1 MPAKSIKKSLHLNGY
16 TGILKIHGFAPC
28 THLEG
33 DLVVMPLMTQIR
45 NNLTKAFAVFAVFF
59 IVYIVLDW
67 GMDITGRRH
76 QAGSDYIGKVNGTK
90 ISYRDFSEMVRQQ
103 TDAIRK
109 RTGTEP
115 DEETDRQIRDQVWNA
130 LVQQILVE
138 HEVDG
143 LGITVTNDEIRDILL
158 GPHPPEMIA
167 NQFKDSLGVFNRAAY
182 DRAVADPQNRQAW
195 IQVENDVRRQRRLEK
210 LQSLL
215 FATTRVTPAEL
226 RQRFIDR
233 TITMEGEYVFFD
245 PNRFV
250 PDSAVQVT
258 DADLQKYYNA
268 NQDEYKVRA
277 ARKLKY
283 VFFSLAPTSNDSA
296 SVLTEMNR
304 VLDQAKSGMDFVE
317 LAKTYSDE
325 PVNDTTYVKHGEL
338 SRQLEDVVF
347 SAKKGQIVGPVS
359 DYSGYHLAKIL
370 DERRGSAEFVRAS
383 HILLSAKPGADTVAI
398 IQKARELLRRIRNG
412 ESFEALAREY
422 SDDAGS
428 KAGGGDLGWTGR
440 GGWVKPFEQAAFGAK
455 VGEVVGPIRTQF
467 GWHIIKVTG
476 RDNRELKLAVLTM
489 KIKASAQ
496 SGDATYQRAQDFV
509 SLAKDEGF
517 EKSAELSSYQV
528 RETQE
533 FTKGGFIPG
542 VGVSDAVMNFAF
554 SKKLDAIS
562 DPISVPGG
570 VAVFKISKV
579 REEGVRP
586 LEEVKDLVRN
596 AVLREKKMQKLWER
610 VDEFYKTLNPNSDLL
625 TVAKALPDAVAQKTG
640 PFKATDSPQGVGRD
654 YAFIGT
660 ALALKP
666 GEISKPF
673 EGTRGYYILKLTSEL
688 PFDSTQFAKARS
700 SLADELL
707 QEKRNRLFSEWLTAL
722 RDKADIED
730 LRDRFY
736 R

>member
-1 MPAKSIKKSLHLNGY
+1 
-16 TGILKIHGFAPC
+16 
-28 THLEG
+28 
-33 DLVVMPLMTQIR
+33 MPLMTQIR

-76 QAGSDYIGKVNGTK
+76 QRGAGDYVGTVNGTK
-90 ISYRDFSEMVRQQ
+90 IAYRDFSELLRQQ
-103 TDAIRK
+103 TDALRK

-115 DEETDRQIRDQVWNA
+115 DEETDRQIRNQVWSA
-130 LVQQILVE
+130 LVQQILIE
-138 HEVDG
+138 HEVDR
-143 LGITVTNDEIRDILL
+143 LGIRVTDDEIRDILL

-195 IQVENDVRRQRRLEK
+195 IQVENELRRQRRLEK

-215 FATTRVTPAEL
+215 FATTRVTPAEI
-226 RQRFIDR
+226 RERFIDQ
-233 TITMEGEYVFFD
+233 TVTMEGEYIFFD

-250 PDSAVQVT
+250 PDSTVQVT
-258 DADLQKYYNA
+258 DDDLEKYYRA

-283 VFFSLAPTSNDSA
+283 VFFSLAPSSDDSA
-296 SVLTEMNR
+296 SVLTEMDR
-304 VLDQAKSGMDFVE
+304 DLDQAKSGMDFVD

-325 PVNDTTYVKHGEL
+325 PVNDTVFVKHGQL
-338 SRQLEDVVF
+338 SRQLEDAVF
-347 SAKKGQIVGPVS
+347 SAKKGQIVGPIA
-359 DYSGYHLAKIL
+359 DYSGYHLTKIL
-370 DERRGSAEFVRAS
+370 DERRGGPEFVRAS
-383 HILLSAKPGADTVAI
+383 HILLSFEAGSDSTAI
-398 IQKARELLRRIRNG
+398 LQKARELLRRIRNG
-412 ESFEALAREY
+412 ESFAALAREY
-422 SDDAGS
+422 SDDPGS
-428 KAGGGDLGWTGR
+428 KTSGGDLGWTGR

-476 RDNRELKLAVLTM
+476 RDNRELRLATLTM
-489 KIKASAQ
+489 KVKPSAQ
-496 SGDATYQRAQDFV
+496 SSDATYQRAQDFL

-517 EKSAELSSYQV
+517 EKSAQLSSYQL

-542 VGVSDAVMNFAF
+542 IGISDAVMGFAF
-554 SKKLDAIS
+554 GKKLNALS

-570 VAVFKISKV
+570 VAVFKISGV

-586 LEEVKDLVRN
+586 LEEVKSSVRSS
-596 AVLREKKMQKLWER
+596 VLREKKMQMLKER
-610 VDEFYKTLNPNSDLL
+610 VDEFYKTLNPSSDLL
-625 TVAKALPDAVAQKTG
+625 TAAKAVPDAVAQKLE
-640 PFKATDSPQGVGRD
+640 PFKATDGPKGIGKD

-660 ALALKP
+660 ASSLKP

-673 EGTRGYYILKLTSEL
+673 EGTRGYYILKLTSKL
-688 PFDSTQFAKARS
+688 PFDSTQFAKERS
-700 SLADELL
+700 SLADGLL
-707 QEKRNRLFSEWLTAL
+707 QEKRNRLFSDWLTAL

-730 LRDRFY
+730 LRDQFY

>member
-1 MPAKSIKKSLHLNGY
+1 
-16 TGILKIHGFAPC
+16 
-28 THLEG
+28 
-33 DLVVMPLMTQIR
+33 MPLMTQIR
-45 NNLTKAFAVFAVFF
+45 NNLTKAFAVFAAFF

-67 GMDITGRRH
+67 GMDISGRRH
-76 QAGSDYIGKVNGTK
+76 QATSDYIGKVNGTK
-90 ISYRDFSEMVRQQ
+90 ISYRDFSELLRQQ

-115 DEETDRQIRDQVWNA
+115 DEETDRQVRDQVWNA

-138 HEVDG
+138 QEVDR
-143 LGITVTNDEIRDILL
+143 LGISVTDDEIRSILL
-158 GPHPPEMIA
+158 GSHPPEMIA

-195 IQVENDVRRQRRLEK
+195 IQVENELRRQRRLEK

-215 FATTRVTPAEL
+215 FASTRVTPEEL

-233 TITMEGEYVFFD
+233 TITMEGEYVLFD

-250 PDSAVQVT
+250 PDSTVQVT

-283 VFFSLAPTSNDSA
+283 VFFSLAPTSDDSA
-296 SVLTEMNR
+296 SVLSEMNR
-304 VLDQAKSGMDFVE
+304 VLDQAKSGMDFID

-325 PVNDTTYVKHGEL
+325 PVNDTAYVKHGEL
-338 SRQLEDVVF
+338 SRQLEDAVF
-347 SAKKGQIVGPVS
+347 SAKKGQIVGPIS

-370 DERRGSAEFVRAS
+370 DERRGGAEFVRAS
-383 HILLSAKPGADTVAI
+383 HILLNTKAGSDTMAI
-398 IQKARELLRRIRNG
+398 LQKARELLRRIRNG
-412 ESFEALAREY
+412 ESFESIAREY
-422 SDDAGS
+422 SDDSGS
-428 KAGGGDLGWTGR
+428 KTAGGDLGWTGR

-467 GWHIIKVTG
+467 GWHLIKVTG

-489 KIKASAQ
+489 KVKASAQ
-496 SGDATYQRAQDFV
+496 SADATYQRAQDFL

-517 EKSAELSSYQV
+517 EKSAELSSFQV
-528 RETQE
+528 RETPE
-533 FTKGGFIPG
+533 FAKGGFIPG
-542 VGVSDAVMNFAF
+542 IGISDVVMNFAF
-554 SKKLDAIS
+554 SKKLGALS
-562 DPISVPGG
+562 DPVSVPGG
-570 VAVFKISKV
+570 VAVFKITGV

-586 LEEVKDLVRN
+586 FEEVKNRVQN
-596 AVLREKKMQKLWER
+596 EVLREKKIQKLREQ
-610 VDEFYKTLNPNSDLL
+610 VDAFYKTLNPDSDLL
-625 TVAKALPDAVAQKTG
+625 VAAKAVPDAVAQQTG
-640 PFKATDSPQGVGRD
+640 PFKAIDSPQGVGRD

-660 ALALKP
+660 AVALKP

-673 EGTRGYYILKLTSEL
+673 EGTRGYYILKLTSKL

-700 SLADELL
+700 SLADEIL
-707 QEKRNRLFSEWLTAL
+707 QEKRNRLFTDWLTAL

>member
-1 MPAKSIKKSLHLNGY
+1 
-16 TGILKIHGFAPC
+16 
-28 THLEG
+28 
-33 DLVVMPLMTQIR
+33 MPLMTQIR
-45 NNLTKAFAVFAVFF
+45 NNLTKAFAVFAFFF

-67 GMDITGRRH
+67 WMDITGRRH
-76 QAGSDYIGKVNGTK
+76 QAGAGDYIGTVNGTK
-90 ISYRDFSEMVRQQ
+90 ISYRDFSELLRQQ
-103 TDAIRK
+103 TDAVRK
-109 RTGTEP
+109 RTGADP
-115 DEETDRQIRDQVWNA
+115 DEETDRQMRNQVWNA

-138 HEVDG
+138 HEVDR
-143 LGITVTNDEIRDILL
+143 LGITVTDDEVRSILL

-195 IQVENDVRRQRRLEK
+195 IQVENDIKRQRRLEK

-215 FATTRVTPAEL
+215 FATTRVTPEEL

-233 TITMEGEYVFFD
+233 TITVDGEYVFFD
-245 PNRFV
+245 PNKSIS
-250 PDSAVQVT
+250 DSIVQVT
-258 DADLQKYYNA
+258 DGDLQKYYNA
-268 NQDEYKVRA
+268 NQEEYKVRA

-283 VFFSLAPTSNDSA
+283 VFFSLAPTSDDSA
-296 SVLTEMNR
+296 AVLTEMNR
-304 VLDQAKSGMDFVE
+304 ILDQAKSGMDFVD

-325 PVNDTTYVKHGEL
+325 SVNDTTYVKHGEL
-338 SRQLEDVVF
+338 SRQMEGAVF
-347 SAKKGQIVGPVS
+347 SAKKGQIVGPIS
-359 DYSGYHLAKIL
+359 DFSGYHSAKIL
-370 DERRGSAEFVRAS
+370 DERRGSAEYVRAS
-383 HILLSAKPGADTVAI
+383 HILLSATTGSDSTAKIKEA
-398 IQKARELLRRIRNG
+398 KELLGRIRNG

-422 SDDAGS
+422 SEDPGS
-428 KAGGGDLGWTGR
+428 KTAGGDLGWTSR

-455 VGEVVGPIRTQF
+455 VGDIVGPIRTQF

-476 RDNRELKLAVLTM
+476 RDNRELKIVALAM

-496 SGDATYQRAQDFV
+496 SADATYGRAQDFV

-542 VGVSDAVMNFAF
+542 IGISDAVMSFAF

-562 DPISVPGG
+562 DPISVVGG
-570 VAVFKISKV
+570 VAVFKISGI

-586 LEEVKDLVRN
+586 LEEIKNIVRS
-596 AVLREKKMQKLWER
+596 AVLRQKKMQKLREQ
-610 VDEFYKTLNPNSDLL
+610 VDAFHKTLNSNTDLL
-625 TVAKALPDAVAQKTG
+625 ASARALPDAAAQKTG
-640 PFKATDSPQGVGRD
+640 PFKATDGPQGVGRD

-660 ALALKP
+660 AFALKP

-673 EGTRGYYILKLTSEL
+673 EGTRGYYILKLTSKTS
-688 PFDSTQFAKARS
+688 FDSTQYAKERS
-700 SLADELL
+700 SLQDQIL
-707 QEKRNRLFSEWLTAL
+707 QEKRNRLFSDWLTAL
-722 RDKADIED
+722 RDKAEIED

>member
-1 MPAKSIKKSLHLNGY
+1 
-16 TGILKIHGFAPC
+16 
-28 THLEG
+28 
-33 DLVVMPLMTQIR
+33 
-45 NNLTKAFAVFAVFF
+45 
-59 IVYIVLDW
+59 
-67 GMDITGRRH
+67 
-76 QAGSDYIGKVNGTK
+76 
-90 ISYRDFSEMVRQQ
+90 
-103 TDAIRK
+103 
-109 RTGTEP
+109 
-115 DEETDRQIRDQVWNA
+115 
-130 LVQQILVE
+130 
-138 HEVDG
+138 
-143 LGITVTNDEIRDILL
+143 
-158 GPHPPEMIA
+158 MIA

-195 IQVENDVRRQRRLEK
+195 IQVENDIRRQRRLEK

-215 FATTRVTPAEL
+215 FATTRVTPEEL
-226 RQRFIDR
+226 RQRFMDR
-233 TITMEGEYVFFD
+233 TITMEGEYALFD

-250 PDSAVQVT
+250 PDSMVQVS
-258 DADLQKYYNA
+258 DADLQRYYNA

-283 VFFSLAPTSNDSA
+283 VFFSLAPTSDDSA
-296 SVLTEMNR
+296 SVRTEMNR
-304 VLDQAKSGMDFVE
+304 ILDQAKSGMDFVE

-338 SRQLEDVVF
+338 SRQMEDAVF
-347 SAKKGQIVGPVS
+347 SAKKGQIVGPIS
-359 DYSGYHLAKIL
+359 DFGGYHLAKVL
-370 DERRGSAEFVRAS
+370 DERKGSADYVRAS
-383 HILLSAKPGADTVAI
+383 HILLSATAGSDTTAI
-398 IQKARELLRRIRNG
+398 IQRAKELLRKIRNG

-422 SDDAGS
+422 SDDPGS
-428 KAGGGDLGWTGR
+428 KTSGGDLGWTGR

-476 RDNRELKLAVLTM
+476 RDNRELRIATLTM

-496 SGDATYQRAQDFV
+496 SSDATYQRAQDFL

-517 EKSAELSSYQV
+517 EKSADLSSYQV

-542 VGVSDAVMNFAF
+542 IGISDAVMNFAF
-554 SKKLDAIS
+554 SEKLNAIG

-570 VAVFKISKV
+570 VGVFKISGI

-586 LEEVKDLVRN
+586 LEEIKNLVRN
-596 AVLREKKMQKLWER
+596 EVVREKKMQKLRER
-610 VDEFYKTLNPNSDLL
+610 VDAFYQTLTPNSDLL
-625 TVAKALPDAVAQKTG
+625 TAAKALPDAVAQTTG
-640 PFKATDSPQGVGRD
+640 PFKTTDTPQGVGKD

-660 ALALKP
+660 AVALKP

-673 EGTRGYYILKLTSEL
+673 EGTRGYYILKLTSKL

-707 QEKRNRLFSEWLTAL
+707 QEKRNRLFSDWLTEL
-722 RDKADIED
+722 RDKAEIED